1 MTMTIQNAPPAARAL
16 HNEQSPTKGLGFV
29 NGLVEMSED
38 VVEGISA
45 GDVDV
50 AGLESRA
57 VFGGTDGN
65 AGSDRRAGLRLSV
78 NRLRRGTETGQ
89 GE

>member
-1 MTMTIQNAPPAARAL
+1 
-16 HNEQSPTKGLGFV
+16 
-29 NGLVEMSED
+29 MSED
-38 VVEGISA
+38 VVEGISP

-65 AGSDRRAGLRLSV
+65 ARSNRRAGLRLSV
-78 NRLRRGTETGQ
+78 NRLQRAETGQ
-89 GE
+89 EEEEEEEGSEDLEEVGEWQG